1 MEFKQK
7 DNLVLLFEDSSKL
20 IQESNKT
27 SQEKIDKL
35 ESTLNNKVS
44 LVRNIIKD
52 RNLDIQKFRS
62 WINTIN
68 KNEKEIRQY
77 ASQFEEISQKLE
89 DTLSINQFECK
100 VQGQSVSN
108 LYNTMNV
115 LKTIQIKEQK
125 QQKDLEEIIASPMNS
140 ADFAE
145 KIKKIVNFY
154 ENITGI
160 RIEKDKSENDTFI
173 VHAFEGYNLLND
185 LKSCD
190 FSMKFK
196 NGKFHIVKMNPMFNP
211 QPYEDEIN
219 EENIEEKN
227 LGIILGKIILN
238 EFHQY
243 VIT

>member
-1 MEFKQK
+1 
-7 DNLVLLFEDSSKL
+7 
-20 IQESNKT
+20 
-27 SQEKIDKL
+27 
-35 ESTLNNKVS
+35 
-44 LVRNIIKD
+44 
-52 RNLDIQKFRS
+52 
-62 WINTIN
+62 
-68 KNEKEIRQY
+68 
-77 ASQFEEISQKLE
+77 
-89 DTLSINQFECK
+89 
-100 VQGQSVSN
+100 
-108 LYNTMNV
+108 MNV

-125 QQKDLEEIIASPMNS
+125 QQKDLEEIIANPMNS
-140 ADFAE
+140 ANLAE
-145 KIKKIVNFY
+145 KIKNIVNFY

-160 RIEKDKSENDTFI
+160 RIEKDKNENDTFI

-219 EENIEEKN
+219 EESIEEKN

-238 EFHQY
+238 EFRQY